1 MLKADLFMAAA
12 KRRRNGRVLVAVAI
26 TAIAWSTAAPLTA
39 RGGQSRSEQRLQ
51 ERVDEA
57 HRREAEVLVR
67 LADDARSGRVAADFG
82 IEWRHDFLK
91 AQPGTFVPFTV
102 SIARAD
108 LDATHAL
115 MYVRAV
121 RVGTPGAS
129 PASEGKASESA
140 EGERFAFDA
149 IFPVSLGAPAGESI
163 RISRGFAVEPGDY
176 EVYVTVRER
185 PADPLATRSG
195 RLKAAVLKRTLAV
208 PDYWTDELS
217 TSTVMLADRIDV
229 LPRPLGPDES
239 LERPYVIGLNDVKI
253 STSSR
258 FRKNR
263 ELIVVFVVYNPTVTA
278 DRRFDLQVDYHLFHR
293 VPPGTSGGTA
303 APEDAPQAREG
314 ERYVTRTEPQRFNPS
329 VLGPRVDPG
338 AGHPVLAGQGILLS
352 SFQEGDYRLG
362 ITITDLLS
370 RKTLFR
376 DVTFTVTGS

>member
-1 MLKADLFMAAA
+1 MSAA
-12 KRRRNGRVLVAVAI
+12 RRWRNGPVLGVL
-26 TAIAWSTAAPLTA
+26 AIAALSAGGATVSA
-39 RGGQSRSEQRLQ
+39 RHAQSRNDLRQQ
-51 ERVDEA
+51 ERLDEA

-67 LADDARSGRVAADFG
+67 MADDARAGRVVADFA
-82 IEWRHDFLK
+82 IEWHNDFLK

-102 SIARAD
+102 SVDRSA

-121 RVGTPGAS
+121 RVLDTSA
-129 PASEGKASESA
+129 ASEGKTAASD

-149 IFPVSLGAPAGESI
+149 IFPVALKAPAGEPF
-163 RISRGFAVEPGDY
+163 RISRGFAVAPGEY
-176 EVYVTVRER
+176 EVYITLRER
-185 PADPLATRSG
+185 PADPLSPRPG
-195 RLKAAVLKRTLAV
+195 RLKGAVLKRTLSV

-217 TSTVMLADRIDV
+217 TSTVMLADRIEV
-229 LPRPLGPDES
+229 LSQPLGPDES
-239 LERPYVIGLNDVKI
+239 LERPYVIGQNDVYLA
-253 STSSR
+253 TSSR

-263 ELIVVFVVYNPTVTA
+263 ELIVVFVVYNPTVTP
-278 DRRFDLQVDYHLFHR
+278 DRRFDLQVDYHLFHKG
-293 VPPGTSGGTA
+293 PPGTAGGTV
-303 APEDAPQAREG
+303 PEGVPQPREG

-329 VLGPRVDPG
+329 LLGPRVDPA

-370 RKTLFR
+370 RKTLSR